1 LHVRV
6 ISATILCTDVDRGDD
21 VSTEDLEG
29 TFWFC
34 IKHHAVEPFAGCG
47 SKNRIGPF
55 NSYDDAQNAL
65 KTIADRESRY
75 AAEDAAWEGD
85 E

>member
-1 LHVRV
+1 MYGS
-6 ISATILCTDVDRGDD
+6 SAQRSSALMSKEERN

-29 TFWFC
+29 TYWFC
-34 IKHHAVEPFAGCG
+34 LEHHAVEQFAGCG

-55 NSYDDAQNAL
+55 HSSTDAQNAL

-75 AAEDAAWEGD
+75 AAEDAAWDGD